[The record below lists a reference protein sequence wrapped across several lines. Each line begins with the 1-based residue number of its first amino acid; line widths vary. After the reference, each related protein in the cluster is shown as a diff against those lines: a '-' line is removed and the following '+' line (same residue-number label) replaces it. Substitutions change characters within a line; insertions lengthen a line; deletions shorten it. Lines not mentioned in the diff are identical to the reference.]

1 MFPPGTGDMSNVN
14 LKQLAK
20 ALNLAP
26 STVSRALRDS
36 HEISQE
42 TKDRV
47 KKLAAELGFEPNPYA
62 SSLRQSK
69 SKTIAVIVPE
79 IENNFF
85 SQAMNGIEKI
95 AQSKGYHVLIYI
107 THEDFNREK
116 SILQLLRNGRV
127 DGILISVSNTTHQF
141 EHIDEYVRAG
151 VPLVSFDRVYEALE
165 VPSVTTDDIY
175 AARKATEHL
184 LAAGCKR
191 IAFLSLAESLSISS
205 RRRTGY
211 LDALK
216 KKGLSGEEITVEC
229 SDDDEKNRVLIRNLL
244 QKKQKP
250 DAIFAAA
257 EKLAINAYEVCHELK
272 IPVPGKIKMIS
283 FSNSPATALFDPPL
297 STIVQPAHEIGQ
309 EAASALFKLI
319 EKKILLPAER
329 NQVLP
334 SFIIE
339 RRSSH
344 K

>member
-1 MFPPGTGDMSNVN
+1 MNIN

-36 HEISQE
+36 HEISPE

-47 KKLAAELGFEPNPYA
+47 KKLAAELGFEPNPFA

-85 SQAMNGIEKI
+85 SQVMNGIEKI

-127 DGILISVSNTTHQF
+127 DGIIMSISNSTLSF

-151 VPLVSFDRVYEALE
+151 GPIVTFDRVYEGLD
-165 VPSVTTDDIY
+165 VPSITTDDIPTS
-175 AARKATEHL
+175 RKATEHL

-191 IAFLSLAESLSISS
+191 IAFFCLDQSLSISS
-205 RRRTGY
+205 RRKAGY
-211 LDALK
+211 LEALK
-216 KKGLSGEEITVEC
+216 KRGLEDQQIILEC
-229 SDDDEKNRVLIRNLL
+229 SGNDEKNRVLIRNLL
-244 QKKQKP
+244 QKQKP
-250 DAIFAAA
+250 DGIIAVA
-257 EKLAINAYEVCHELK
+257 EKLIINAYEVCHEMK
-272 IPVPGKIKMIS
+272 IPVPGKIKLIS
-283 FSNSPATALFDPPL
+283 YSNSPATALLDPPL
-297 STIVQPAHEIGQ
+297 STIVQPSRAMGQ
-309 EAASALFKLI
+309 EAAKALFKLI
-319 EKKILLPAER
+319 EKKVLLPAER
-329 NQVLP
+329 KQVIP

-339 RRSSH
+339 RRSSS
-344 K
+344 KS